1 MFEHKSQPLL
11 PQRAYYNRLVRS
23 ALAGLALVVP
33 SMLIGMIG
41 YHVLEGRT
49 WLDAYLDAAMLMGGM
64 GPVSTPVTEAGKIFA
79 GTYAIFCG
87 LVVILV
93 AGVMM
98 SPIIHRGMHRFHLE
112 QEEGGGDDAP
122 RRRKP

>member
-11 PQRAYYNRLVRS
+11 PQREYYHRIARS
-23 ALAGLALVVP
+23 ALAGIALVVP
-33 SMLIGMIG
+33 SMAIGMLG
-41 YHVLEGRT
+41 YHVLEGRS
-49 WLDAYLDAAMLMGGM
+49 WLDAFLDAAMLMGGM
-64 GPVSTPVTEAGKIFA
+64 GPVTTPVTAAGKLFA

-112 QEEGGGDDAP
+112 QEDGGDGSSSRP
-122 RRRKP
+122 QR

>member
-11 PQRAYYNRLVRS
+11 PSRAYYHRIARS

-33 SMLIGMIG
+33 SLGIGMVG
-41 YHVLEGRT
+41 YHVLEERA
-49 WLDAYLDAAMLMGGM
+49 WIDAFLDAAMLMGGM
-64 GPVSTPVTEAGKIFA
+64 GPVAVPATEAGKLFA
-79 GTYAIFCG
+79 GAYAIFCG

-98 SPIIHRGMHRFHLE
+98 SPIIHRAMHRFHLE
-112 QEEGGGDDAP
+112 QDEGDDAAP
-122 RRRKP
+122 SRRKH